1 MNQVAVLNR
10 AKSHVSAARER
21 VLSNT
26 QVKFVL
32 RIVARLDDDNISL
45 VAAGVAFHVFLS
57 IFPALAVAIS
67 AYGLLFDVQSINEQI
82 DALRGVLPQEALS
95 LVAERAQSIVAN
107 RDETLT
113 WGLILASL
121 LSLWSANRAMKA
133 TADALNITYS
143 LPEDRTFIQKNLI
156 TLALTAFSTFISVIV
171 LTIVVIV
178 PIFVTAYL
186 SAQSTEIT
194 TAVVSWLIFIGII
207 ISLFWV
213 LYGYAPA
220 RHKRPWRALL
230 PGACVAAAL
239 VVAASTAFSLYV
251 VNFGKYDEQ
260 YGALGAV
267 VVTLLWLYIGAFIF
281 LLGAEINA
289 ERSAKT
295 VGSLSSKRSETNVLP

>member
-1 MNQVAVLNR
+1 MSQLAVFDR
-10 AKSHVSAARER
+10 AKSQLTAAQDA
-21 VLSNT
+21 VLGNA

-32 RIVARLDDDNISL
+32 RIAARLDDDNISL

-67 AYGLLFDVQSINEQI
+67 AYGLVFDVQSINQQI
-82 DALRGVLPQEALS
+82 DVLRGVLPQEALS

-133 TADALNITYS
+133 TADALNITYC

-156 TLALTAFSTFISVIV
+156 TLALTAFSTLVSVIV
-171 LTIVVIV
+171 LTIVVVV

-186 SAQSTEIT
+186 SAQSAEIST
-194 TAVVSWLIFIGII
+194 SIVSWLIFVGIL

-213 LYGYAPA
+213 LYSYAPA

-230 PGACVAAAL
+230 PGACVAAGL

-289 ERSAKT
+289 ERSSKT
-295 VGSLSSKRSETNVLP
+295 VGPKRAQS

>member
-1 MNQVAVLNR
+1 MANSAIFMQTKSWVATFKEKALANPQV
-10 AKSHVSAARER
+10 HFVSQ
-21 VLSNT
+21 LS
-26 QVKFVL
+26 K
-32 RIVARLDDDNISL
+32 RLENDNISL

-57 IFPALAVAIS
+57 IFPALAVAVS
-67 AYGLLFDVQSINEQI
+67 AYGLIFDVQSINEQI
-82 DALRGVLPQEALS
+82 DALRGVLPQEALT
-95 LVAERAQSIVAN
+95 LVADRAQSIVTN

-133 TADALNITYS
+133 TATALNITYNFK
-143 LPEDRTFIQKNLI
+143 EDRNFIKKNLV
-156 TLALTAFSTFISVIV
+156 TLALTAFSTFISVII
-171 LTIVVIV
+171 LTIVVVV
-178 PIFVTAYL
+178 PVFVTVYL
-186 SAQSTEIT
+186 NAQTTE
-194 TAVVSWLIFIGII
+194 TATAIISWLIFIGVLVG
-207 ISLFWV
+207 LFWV
-213 LYGYAPA
+213 LYSYGPA
-220 RHKRPWRALL
+220 RHRRPWRALL

-267 VVTLLWLYIGAFIF
+267 VVTLLWLYLGAFIF

-295 VGSLSSKRSETNVLP
+295 VGQG